1 MIKPN
6 IASKVNSR
14 KKKFLFLEKRE
25 FTVILI
31 HPSHVNE

>member
-14 KKKFLFLEKRE
+14 KKNCFLFLEKRE

-31 HPSHVNE
+31 HPKSRE